1 MALSEAA
8 VKVQAALLER
18 GLETPM
24 LPSVYSSEERKDKIE
39 HHMKEILTLM

>member
-1 MALSEAA
+1 MSLSEAA
-8 VKVQAALLER
+8 VKVQAALSER
-18 GLETPM
+18 GRETPM